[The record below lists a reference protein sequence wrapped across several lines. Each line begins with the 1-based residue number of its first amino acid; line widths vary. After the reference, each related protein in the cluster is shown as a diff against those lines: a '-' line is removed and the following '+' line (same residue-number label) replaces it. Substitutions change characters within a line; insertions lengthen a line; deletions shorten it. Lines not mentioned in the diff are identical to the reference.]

1 MSVISYSIGVWVMA
15 SVISYSIGLY
25 GVAIAQRPFVMG
37 FAKFPE
43 GSILGRG
50 RDGNL
55 FDLQRIQAT
64 TPFRL
69 P

>member
-1 MSVISYSIGVWVMA
+1 MA

-43 GSILGRG
+43 APFWARG